1 MPRNEECETLL
12 QISEQNINHQQKK
25 TSYHYRTTGPVQVF
39 HMEVRLNVRTRTYNK
54 LHWDKDEEHFAT
66 VIIKPCKGRE
76 DTVGQPLIRPQA
88 AARAN
93 L

>member
-1 MPRNEECETLL
+1 M
-12 QISEQNINHQQKK
+12 
-25 TSYHYRTTGPVQVF
+25 QVF
-39 HMEVRLNVRTRTYNK
+39 QMEVRLNGRTRTCDR

-76 DTVGQPLIRPQA
+76 DTVGQPLIGPQA